1 LFREGRFQEAVELY
15 SSAIDRKERLEF
27 LDPRFFSNRASAYLR
42 LRLFEEAL
50 EDAKVYISKRPKC
63 CKGYARK
70 ALASHGLND
79 MMGAEFAAA
88 QTYNLAREI
97 FSKYDPFKKFSYLEK
112 CTRFCYSDSDLLQD
126 LNTMSPGKRV
136 ISLYPGIYEITREV
150 DFDNCIVLG
159 CVEQSQDSRKQV
171 HFKGSS
177 DAFVHT
183 KCALGNLNF
192 LFDQGNFQCL
202 PTSVTILYNC
212 SFTSRNSLMPSFKT
226 LVVTKV
232 ENCDFRNSCAGGFL
246 CIAGASDVENC
257 TFSNNGKAGLEVRQ
271 GGTLLAKNVYSY
283 NNRHGL
289 LVGPKAKKCV
299 LANSQINCN
308 V

>member
-112 CTRFCYSDSDLLQD
+112 CTRFCYSGSDLLQA
-126 LNTMSPGKRV
+126 LNTMPSCKRV
-136 ISLYPGIYEITREV
+136 LFLYPGTYEITRDAARQESHLIPG
-150 DFDNCIVLG
+150 NIWNHAR
-159 CVEQSQDSRKQV
+159 SR
-171 HFKGSS
+171 S
-177 DAFVHT
+177 
-183 KCALGNLNF
+183 
-192 LFDQGNFQCL
+192 
-202 PTSVTILYNC
+202 
-212 SFTSRNSLMPSFKT
+212 
-226 LVVTKV
+226 
-232 ENCDFRNSCAGGFL
+232 
-246 CIAGASDVENC
+246 
-257 TFSNNGKAGLEVRQ
+257 
-271 GGTLLAKNVYSY
+271 
-283 NNRHGL
+283 
-289 LVGPKAKKCV
+289 
-299 LANSQINCN
+299 
-308 V
+308 